1 MKLRREPREDYSVM
15 ERDKE
20 DYKQTKTCLDS
31 SVQFFTYYYII
42 NVTSINIY

>member
-20 DYKQTKTCLDS
+20 DYKQKIEMLSLS
-31 SVQFFTYYYII
+31 SHLL
-42 NVTSINIY
+42 S